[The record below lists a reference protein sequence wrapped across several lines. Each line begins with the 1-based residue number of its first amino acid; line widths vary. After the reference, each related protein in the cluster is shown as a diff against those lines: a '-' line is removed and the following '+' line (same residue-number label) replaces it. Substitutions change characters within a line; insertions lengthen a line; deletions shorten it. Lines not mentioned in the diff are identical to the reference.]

1 MDLLQ
6 RLRIFLRVADSGG
19 FARAAEQLGIAA
31 SSVTLQVQKL
41 EKDLGTQLFQRTTR
55 SVHLTPDGEQLYERA
70 LRLVSDAEE
79 TRSLFRQ
86 SGRQVRGRLRVEA
99 PARMVRRLLAPNLP
113 DLLDAHPGLE
123 LELNSSDRLSDLVE
137 AGIDCVIR
145 VGAYADPSMI
155 ARPLAQL
162 RQVTC
167 ASPVLIERM
176 GMPGTP
182 DALIAFPAIHYGGLP
197 SARHEYWELEADGE
211 LLEVPMQGRVSVNNT
226 EGYVACA
233 LAGLGAIQA
242 PLYDLRDELASG
254 RLIEILPATPPPSM
268 PVQLLYP
275 PQRRL
280 SQRLRIFISWVEP
293 LLHAQSQV
301 E

>member
-31 SSVTLQVQKL
+31 SSVTLHVQKL
-41 EKDLGTQLFQRTTR
+41 ERDLGTQLFQRTTR

-99 PARMVRRLLAPNLP
+99 PARMVRRLLAPSLP
-113 DLLDAHPGLE
+113 QLLDAHSGLE
-123 LELNSSDRLSDLVE
+123 LELNSNDRLSDLVE

-167 ASPVLIERM
+167 ASPALIERL
-176 GMPGTP
+176 GMPVTP
-182 DALIAFPAIHYGGLP
+182 DELTAFPAIHYGGLP
-197 SARHEYWELEADGE
+197 ATHREHWELQFASE

-242 PLYDLRDELASG
+242 PFYDLRDELASG
-254 RLIEILPATPPPSM
+254 RLVEILPAAPPPLM

-275 PQRRL
+275 PQQRL
-280 SQRLRIFISWVEP
+280 SQRLQTFIKWVEP
-293 LLHAQSQV
+293 LLQAQSSV
-301 E
+301 

>member
-31 SSVTLQVQKL
+31 SSATLQVQKL
-41 EKDLGTQLFQRTTR
+41 EQDLGTQLFLRTTR

-86 SGRQVRGRLRVEA
+86 SGHQVRGRLRVEA
-99 PARMVRRLLAPNLP
+99 PARMVRRLFAPNLP

-145 VGAYADPSMI
+145 VGIYIDPSMI
-155 ARPLAQL
+155 VRPLAQF

-167 ASPVLIERM
+167 ASPVLIERL
-176 GMPGTP
+176 GMPTTP
-182 DALIAFPAIHYGGLP
+182 NELAAFPAIHYGGLH
-197 SARHEYWELEADGE
+197 SARREYWELHADGK

-226 EGYVACA
+226 ESYVACA
-233 LAGLGAIQA
+233 ITGMGAIQA
-242 PLYDLRDELASG
+242 PFYDLRDELASG
-254 RLIEILPATPPPSM
+254 RLIEILPATPPPPM

-280 SQRLRIFISWVEP
+280 SQRLRIFMRWVEP
-293 LLHAQSQV
+293 LLQAQ
-301 E
+301 